1 MSPMF
6 FITRLRASLLRPPSL
21 APLTFRHASRIPST
35 RTLSSQAT
43 DFPPGW
49 EIAPIK
55 GVERMGRYSPGG
67 YHAVNIHDSLHN
79 DRYRIVHK
87 LGHGTFSTVWLA
99 NDILKWR
106 YVALKIGTADASFK
120 EASIL
125 EKVAPKSRFL
135 PPLLDRFTLEGP
147 NGKQPCYTTIPARMT
162 VGDALNASDC
172 KLFQLDVARAVAAQM
187 ALAVSS
193 LHEHGLAHGD
203 LHLGNVA
210 LRMTSDMSH
219 MTQKDLY
226 DFYGQPKR
234 EEVVHVEGKPL
245 PPGIPTHGI
254 PPVWLGSKSEHILL
268 PDAQVMLVDFGE
280 AFYPDKEKK
289 FECCTPTLLRAPE
302 ARFEPNQPLGLP
314 SDIWTLACSMWELL
328 GHGPLFKSFFQDE
341 DAIAAEQIETL
352 TPLLPAWWKRWEKRG
367 EWFTEAGEPI
377 KDEDDEI
384 ETLEDKFKISMQ
396 QSRAAEKM
404 PLFDS
409 EEERALLE
417 MFRSMLVFAPESR
430 STISEVIK
438 SEWMQ
443 KWALPAYYE
452 LEKSRLRD
460 Y

>member
-1 MSPMF
+1 MS
-6 FITRLRASLLRPPSL
+6 FIPRLRASLLRPPSV
-21 APLTFRHASRIPST
+21 APLTFRHGSRIPPT
-35 RTLSSQAT
+35 RTLSSRAT
-43 DFPPGW
+43 DSPTGW
-49 EIAPIK
+49 ELAPIQN
-55 GVERMGRYSPGG
+55 VERMGRYSPGG
-67 YHAVNIHDSLHN
+67 YYAVNIRDSLHN

-99 NDILKWR
+99 NDTLKRR
-106 YVALKIGTADASFK
+106 YVALKIGTGDANFK

-125 EKVAPKSRFL
+125 ESVAPQSQLL

-147 NGKQPCYTTIPARMT
+147 NGKHPCYTTIPARMT
-162 VGDALNASDC
+162 VSDALDASDC
-172 KLFQLDVARAVAAQM
+172 KLFQLDVARALAAQM

-193 LHEHGLAHGD
+193 LHDHGLAHGD
-203 LHLGNVA
+203 LHLDNMA
-210 LRMTSDMSH
+210 LRMTSDMSR

-226 DFYGQPKR
+226 DFYGQPRR
-234 EEVVHVEGKPL
+234 EEVVHLEGKPL

-254 PPVWLGSKSEHILL
+254 LPVWLGGRSEDILL
-268 PDAQVMLVDFGE
+268 PDAQIILVGFGE

-289 FECCTPTLLRAPE
+289 LESRTPALLRPPE
-302 ARFEPNQPLGLP
+302 ARFEPNQPLGLS
-314 SDIWTLACSMWELL
+314 SDIWTLACSMWEVL
-328 GHGPLFKSFFQDE
+328 GQGPLFKSFFRDE
-341 DAIAAEQIETL
+341 DVIAAQQIETL
-352 TPLLPAWWKRWEKRG
+352 RPLLPAWWKRWEKRG

-404 PLFDS
+404 PLFDP
-409 EEERALLE
+409 EEERALLK

-430 STISEVIK
+430 STIGQVIN
-438 SEWMQ
+438 SEWMH

-452 LEKSRLRD
+452 LEKSKYRD